1 MIGPHPDDELLG
13 CGGLLL
19 RRASEGNGI
28 AWVLMTAMESE
39 PPALAAAR
47 ASEIEIVRRGLN
59 IAPEDF
65 VECGF
70 PTTKLDTSPMSE
82 VVNFLAQAIKRL
94 EPTEVLIPSR
104 VDVHSDHR
112 ITFDAAIAATKWFR
126 QPSVRRI
133 LAYETLSETDAG
145 YGQEFQP
152 RYFADIS
159 LWLDQKI
166 ELLRTYRSEL
176 GEFPFPRSEE
186 SVRALAALRGSQ
198 AGFVAA
204 EAFDVV
210 RWRDDLEVDS

>member
-19 RRASEGNGI
+19 RRASEGHSI
-28 AWVLMTAMESE
+28 AWVLVTAMESE
-39 PPALAAAR
+39 PPALAEAR
-47 ASEIEIVRRGLN
+47 DSEIETVRRGLN

-70 PTTKLDTSPMSE
+70 PTTKLDTIPMSQL
-82 VVNFLAQAIKRL
+82 VHFLAQAIERL
-94 EPTEVLIPSR
+94 EPVEVLIPSR
-104 VDVHSDHR
+104 ADVHSDHR
-112 ITFDAAIAATKWFR
+112 VTFDAAIAATKWFR

-145 YGQEFQP
+145 HGPEFQP

-159 LWLDQKI
+159 PWLDQKI
-166 ELLRTYRSEL
+166 ELLRTYASEL

-186 SVRALAALRGSQ
+186 SVRALAALRGSA
-198 AGFVAA
+198 AGFLAA

-210 RWRDDLEVDS
+210 RWRDSLEVEP